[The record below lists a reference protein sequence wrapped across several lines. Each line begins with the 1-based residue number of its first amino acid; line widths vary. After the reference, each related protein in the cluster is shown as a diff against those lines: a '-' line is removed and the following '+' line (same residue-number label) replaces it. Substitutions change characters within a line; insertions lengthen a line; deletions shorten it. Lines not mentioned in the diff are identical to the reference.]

1 MSETSD
7 WTRRVDQMTGAT
19 VHEQLRT
26 VVRDAEDMLQK
37 FTTSAYEQGS
47 LLLDAQR
54 ETELSMAAKIDQ
66 FSADVVSRMDAI
78 TARLAAIE
86 ETQKATS
93 ALLASLFEESPAKAP
108 IAAAS

>member
-1 MSETSD
+1 MSDTSD

-26 VVRDAEDMLQK
+26 VVRDAEEMLQK

-54 ETELSMAAKIDQ
+54 ETELSMAATFDR
-66 FSADVVSRMDAI
+66 FAADVAARMDEI

-86 ETQKATS
+86 ESQKATS
-93 ALLASLFEESPAKAP
+93 VLLASLFDESPAKPA

>member
-1 MSETSD
+1 MSDASD

-26 VVRDAEDMLQK
+26 VVRDAEEMLSK
-37 FTTSAYEQGS
+37 FTTTAYEHGE

-54 ETELSMAAKIDQ
+54 ETELSMAGKIDR
-66 FSADVVSRMDAI
+66 FSADVASCMDAI
-78 TARLAAIE
+78 MARLAAIE

-93 ALLASLFEESPAKAP
+93 ALLASLFDEAPAKP
-108 IAAAS
+108 SIAAAS

>member
-1 MSETSD
+1 MNETAD

-26 VVRDAEDMLQK
+26 VVRDAEEMLNK
-37 FTTSAYEQGS
+37 FTSTAYEHGG

-54 ETELSMAAKIDQ
+54 ETELSIAAKIDR
-66 FSADVVSRMDAI
+66 FSADVASYMDTI

-86 ETQKATS
+86 ETQRATS
-93 ALLASLFEESPAKAP
+93 ALLSSLFEESPARP
-108 IAAAS
+108 TIAAAS